1 MPQPEDVNVPKDA
14 PPRRRKRR
22 LEDVTHF
29 TTEVTPGKALP
40 VVVPWALQHYFD
52 AEIDLVK
59 ELAGRY
65 PQVPMMSLIHT
76 RQVGTRTRRGVAT
89 LSTQDGAGSVI
100 VEIDAPSEAVQFT
113 FVQNSMLGL
122 RFTLATLTEMDRA
135 QWLEPMRGE
144 SGEVAFL
151 WDQTRWSSD
160 YLISAAHKNFTH
172 LFAFSPQH
180 MEAAVRL
187 TPEVTHKLLDWLEF
201 YWNDSTP

>member
-1 MPQPEDVNVPKDA
+1 MPPPEDALPKDA

-29 TTEVTPGKALP
+29 TTDAAPAKALP

-52 AEIDLVK
+52 SEIDLVK
-59 ELAGRY
+59 ELASRY

-89 LSTQDGAGSVI
+89 LATQDGAGSVI
-100 VEIDAPSEAVQFT
+100 VEIDTPSQALQFT

-122 RFTLATLTEMDRA
+122 RFTLPALSEMDRT
-135 QWLEPMRGE
+135 QWLEPMRSE
-144 SGEVAFL
+144 ASELAFL
-151 WDQTRWSSD
+151 WDQTRWNSD

-172 LFAFSPQH
+172 LFAFSPQQV
-180 MEAAVRL
+180 EAAVRL
-187 TPEVTHKLLDWLEF
+187 TPEVTRKLLDWLEF
-201 YWNDSTP
+201 YWNDSAT